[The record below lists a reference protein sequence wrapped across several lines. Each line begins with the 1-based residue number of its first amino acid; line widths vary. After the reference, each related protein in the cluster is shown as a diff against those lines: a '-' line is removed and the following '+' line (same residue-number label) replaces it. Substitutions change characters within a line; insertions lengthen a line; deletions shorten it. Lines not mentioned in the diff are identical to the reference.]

1 MNYILLFLAFL
12 FQIIKTQK
20 KVKIIVLPFKTYKKP
35 YNSSESFNISTLVI
49 NHLYTKIEIS
59 NQILA
64 ATFNSDEY
72 GFYMTS
78 ENCIEQSNYI
88 IRESGTFTNLTNFT
102 ESTEGFVSEVMS
114 LYRDIDLKEKKN
126 GYYTRMRITSYNNNI
141 QCAIFGLKMESDI
154 YEYIQSFIKTF
165 KLNTN
170 INNYK
175 WTLKYKSNDE
185 GLLVLG
191 DSPIEYDLEFKNQ
204 NYIEHKGRVIKYK
217 NYFNFAIKFDE
228 VTINKKSL
236 NVNKEIRFYHELGVL
251 LVDQHYYDNIT
262 DIFFNKYLKKNI
274 CERKW
279 VFKKYGYTLCHGNNF
294 TDNDIKSFPTIYF
307 KHREMDYIFELNY
320 KDLFS
325 KEKDDN
331 IYFLIIFDISHNRD
345 GIKFGKP
352 FLKKYPFTVDNEQ
365 RTISLF
371 IKEEDYTH
379 KESNSLIYILII
391 VSILFLFV
399 LGLLIYFG
407 YKLLKKGKAKK
418 RANELDED
426 YEYITEGNINN
437 NIEKKYFQPFVIN
450 KGIEFESE

>member
-35 YNSSESFNISTLVI
+35 YNPSESFNISRLVI
-49 NHLYTKIEIS
+49 NHLYTEIEID
-59 NQILA
+59 NQILV

-88 IRESGTFTNLTNFT
+88 IQESTSFTNITNFT
-102 ESTEGFVSEVMS
+102 ESTEGFASEVMS
-114 LYRDIDLKEKKN
+114 LYRDIDLKEKAN
-126 GYYTRMRITSYNNNI
+126 GLYTRMRITSYNNKK
-141 QCAIFGLKMESDI
+141 QCAIFGLKMESDV

-165 KLNTN
+165 KMNTN
-170 INNYK
+170 IDNYK

-191 DSPIEYDLEFKNQ
+191 DSPIEYDRGLKNK
-204 NYIEHKGRVIKYK
+204 NYTEYKGRVIKYR

-236 NVNKEIRFYHELGVL
+236 NINKEIRFYHELGVL

-262 DIFFNKYLKKNI
+262 NIFFNKYLSKNI

-279 VFKKYGYTLCHGNNF
+279 VYQKYGYTLCHGNNF
-294 TDNDIKSFPTIYF
+294 TDNDIKSFPNIYF
-307 KHREMDYIFELNY
+307 KHREMNYIFELNY

-325 KEKDDN
+325 KEKDGN
-331 IYFLIIFDISHNRD
+331 IYFLIIFDLSHD

-352 FLKKYPFTVDNEQ
+352 FLKKYPFTVDNDQ
-365 RTISLF
+365 KTVSLF
-371 IKEEDYTH
+371 IGEDSTH
-379 KESNSLIYILII
+379 KENNTLIYILII
-391 VSILFLFV
+391 VSILFLIV

-407 YKLLKKGKAKK
+407 YKLIKKGKAKK

-426 YEYITEGNINN
+426 YDYITQGNINDD
-437 NIEKKYFQPFVIN
+437 IEKKNKEPLVAD
-450 KGIEFESE
+450 KGIEFGSK